1 MLNTAEWLDQAAAA
15 APATTRAKT
24 YESSQKTSRLLEP
37 RLLYLLSL
45 ISTL

>member
-15 APATTRAKT
+15 PATTTAKT